1 MRTRLIIYAPATLRR
16 AAWQALLSAPP
27 AIETVGA
34 VADLVD
40 IPPYLAAAHPITL
53 LVDVPAPHPELARRC
68 RVFSP
73 SLGILILVA
82 AYTLD
87 GVLPLIQ
94 AGATGCLSYD
104 ESVGDLSRAIIAVGR
119 GEMVVPPALATELL
133 TDLARGARGGESAV
147 EDLSEREGEVL
158 NLLARGYTN
167 KDIAQTLVLSVR
179 TVEAHLRTIYGK
191 IGLRSRTEAAL
202 WAIRHGYGQR

>member
-16 AAWQALLSAPP
+16 AAWHALLSAPP

-34 VADLVD
+34 VADLADV
-40 IPPYLAAAHPITL
+40 PQHLALSQPTTL
-53 LVDVPAPHPELARRC
+53 LVDVRAPHPELARRC
-68 RVFSP
+68 RALSAT
-73 SLGILILVA
+73 LGILILVT

-87 GVLPLIQ
+87 AVLPLIQ
-94 AGATGCLSYD
+94 AGATRCLSYD

-119 GEMVVPPALATELL
+119 GEMVVPPALATEVL
-133 TDLARGARGGESAV
+133 TYLARGARGDEPAA

-158 NLLARGYTN
+158 NLLAQGYTN